1 MTTRS
6 ASRDEQ
12 APRRRLGRG
21 LESLLGTAA
30 IPVRVDLPAPAAAA
44 PDRAPPETDAGR
56 TGNPDVRPERAI
68 DRASGQGP
76 GLHHLPV
83 ARVTANPQQ
92 PRRHFDDAALE
103 ALSQSIRT
111 CGVMQP
117 IVVRPLA
124 DGSYEIVAGERRWR
138 AALRLGLAEIPAV
151 VRELDDRTAAEWSLV
166 ENLQRED
173 LNPIERAEALRR
185 LATDHGLTHQE
196 IADRVGLDRS
206 SVSNHLRLCELDAA
220 TRAALVSGE
229 LDMGHGKALL
239 GVQDLALRER
249 LRARAI
255 AAGWSVRELER
266 QVRSLGGNGRPAR
279 MAGDPA
285 DRSPSRLHMADL
297 EKRVGVHL
305 GTKVT
310 IVPGRRKGTGS
321 MTIEFF
327 SFEQFEGI
335 LERLG
340 YREP

>member
-6 ASRDEQ
+6 ASKEEH

-30 IPVRVDLPAPAAAA
+30 VPVRVDIPTAVPDGAPL
-44 PDRAPPETDAGR
+44 EMDAGR
-56 TGNPDVRPERAI
+56 AGESEGRADRVI
-68 DRASGQGP
+68 DRSLQPGP
-76 GLHHLPV
+76 GLGLHHLPV

-103 ALSQSIRT
+103 ALSQSIRS

-117 IVVRPLA
+117 IVVRPLP
-124 DGSYEIVAGERRWR
+124 DGGYEIVAGERRWR
-138 AALRLGLAEIPAV
+138 AAQRLGLAEIPAV

-173 LNPIERAEALRR
+173 LNPIERADALRR

-220 TRAALVSGE
+220 TRASLVGGE

-239 GVQDLALRER
+239 GVQDLAVRER

-266 QVRSLGGNGRPAR
+266 QVRRLGGSGRPAR
-279 MAGDPA
+279 AAGDPS

-305 GTKVT
+305 GTKVA

-335 LERLG
+335 LERIG